1 MKPCAEWGCINLPC
15 GWSRN
20 NSAASPVN
28 RRRPAVVLT
37 VHDWRVWNMV
47 QAHFTWTSLLH
58 VQTRVQIGMA
68 EKCWSFIYTC
78 FQLEVNKTLPASFI
92 YLKLSK
98 LSFLTFR
105 FQQSMLSEN
114 FEWPTI
120 STEKTPPPKLFCPCE
135 KSFSKLFE
143 VVATSSTSFAFLPP
157 PFISWR
163 RKTLNSHKSCISSSR
178 KPLPPL
184 GAVG

>member
-1 MKPCAEWGCINLPC
+1 MDGAGTTLRLPPLIADDPRLF
-15 GWSRN
+15 W
-20 NSAASPVN
+20 
-28 RRRPAVVLT
+28 L
-37 VHDWRVWNMV
+37 
-47 QAHFTWTSLLH
+47 FTTDEFEIWYRLTSLEPAFFTSKQEYKSGWLKN
-58 VQTRVQIGMA
+58 IGL
-68 EKCWSFIYTC
+68 SITC
-78 FQLEVNKTLPASFI
+78 FQLEVKTTLPASFN

-157 PFISWR
+157 PFIPWR
-163 RKTLNSHKSCISSSR
+163 RNHSN
-178 KPLPPL
+178 
-184 GAVG
+184 